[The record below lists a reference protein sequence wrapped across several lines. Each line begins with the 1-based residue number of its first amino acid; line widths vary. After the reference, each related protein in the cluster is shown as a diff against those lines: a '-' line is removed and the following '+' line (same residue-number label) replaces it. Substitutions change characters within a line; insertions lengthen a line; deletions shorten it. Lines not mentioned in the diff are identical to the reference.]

1 MRCGFSIASF
11 FQGILISY
19 FCCRL
24 FHFYMARIKPV
35 TSTALSPVTKQ
46 AFDDHVKKYQARIT
60 NMKAVLGHSLPAFEV
75 YMQWYPL
82 YEEIK
87 KILGERLAYLYAWSI
102 SLASNCPLC
111 STYFRK
117 IIIDAGENPENLELT
132 AAEQEVLNF
141 GSSIA
146 QQQGLIEDDI
156 YNKVSERYTEKE
168 MVLLIAFAGQMIAT
182 NIFSNTI
189 KTDID
194 EYLKGYLPVTKS
206 IP

>member
-1 MRCGFSIASF
+1 MT
-11 FQGILISY
+11 
-19 FCCRL
+19 
-24 FHFYMARIKPV
+24 RIKPV
-35 TSTALSPVTKQ
+35 TGTGLLPATKQ
-46 AFDDHVKKYQARIT
+46 AFDEHIKKYQARIT

-117 IIIDAGENPENLELT
+117 IIIDAGEDPENLELT
-132 AAEQEVLNF
+132 AYDQELLNF

-146 QQQGLIEDDI
+146 QQHGIIDDDI
-156 YNKVSERYTEKE
+156 FDKVAQRYTEKDI
-168 MVLLIAFAGQMIAT
+168 VLLIAFAGQMIAT

-194 EYLKGYLPVTKS
+194 EYLKSYLPERV
-206 IP
+206 

>member
-1 MRCGFSIASF
+1 
-11 FQGILISY
+11 
-19 FCCRL
+19 
-24 FHFYMARIKPV
+24 MARINPV
-35 TSTALSPVTKQ
+35 TNTALLPATKQ
-46 AFDDHVKKYQARIT
+46 AFDNHVKKYQTRIT
-60 NMKAVLGHSLPAFEV
+60 NLKATLGHSLPAFDV
-75 YMQWYPL
+75 YMQWYHL

-102 SLASNCPLC
+102 SLVSNCPLC

-146 QQQGLIEDDI
+146 QQQGLIEDNI
-156 YNKVSERYTEKE
+156 YNKVAERHTEKE

-194 EYLKGYLPVTKS
+194 EYLRGYLPVTKS
-206 IP
+206 IL

>member
-1 MRCGFSIASF
+1 
-11 FQGILISY
+11 
-19 FCCRL
+19 
-24 FHFYMARIKPV
+24 MARIRPV
-35 TSTALSPVTKQ
+35 TRTPLLPATQQ
-46 AFDDHVKKYQARIT
+46 AFDDHVKKYQASIT

-75 YMQWYPL
+75 YMKWYPL

-87 KILGERLAYLYAWSI
+87 KVLGERLAYLYSWSI
-102 SLASNCPLC
+102 SVGSNCPLC

-146 QQQGLIEDDI
+146 QQKGLIEDDT
-156 YNKVSERYTEKE
+156 YNKVSERYTEEE

-194 EYLKGYLPVTKS
+194 EYLRSYLPVSKS
-206 IP
+206 IS

>member
-1 MRCGFSIASF
+1 MT
-11 FQGILISY
+11 
-19 FCCRL
+19 
-24 FHFYMARIKPV
+24 RIKPV
-35 TSTALSPVTKQ
+35 TGTALLPATKQ
-46 AFDDHVKKYQARIT
+46 AFDEHIKKYQARIT

-87 KILGERLAYLYAWSI
+87 KILGERMAYLYAWSI

-117 IIIDAGENPENLELT
+117 IIIDAGEDPENLELT
-132 AAEQEVLNF
+132 ADDQELLNF
-141 GSSIA
+141 GGSIA
-146 QQQGLIEDDI
+146 QQHGIIDDDI
-156 YNKVSERYTEKE
+156 FDKVAQRYTERD

-194 EYLKGYLPVTKS
+194 EYLKSYLPERV
-206 IP
+206 

>member
-1 MRCGFSIASF
+1 MPA
-11 FQGILISY
+11 
-19 FCCRL
+19 
-24 FHFYMARIKPV
+24 
-35 TSTALSPVTKQ
+35 TKQ
-46 AFDDHVKKYQARIT
+46 AFDEHVRKYQGRIT

-82 YEEIK
+82 YDEIK
-87 KILGERLAYLYAWSI
+87 TILGERLAYLYSWSI

-117 IIIDAGENPENLELT
+117 IIIDAGEDPEKLDLTTAELEI
-132 AAEQEVLNF
+132 LNF
-141 GSSIA
+141 GSAIA
-146 QQQGLIEDDI
+146 QQQGLISDDI
-156 YNKVSERYTEKE
+156 YNSVSIRYSETE

-194 EYLKGYLPVTKS
+194 DYLQSYLPLTRPV
-206 IP
+206 PER

>member
-1 MRCGFSIASF
+1 
-11 FQGILISY
+11 
-19 FCCRL
+19 
-24 FHFYMARIKPV
+24 MARIKPV
-35 TSTALSPVTKQ
+35 TGKALLPATNQ

-60 NMKAVLGHSLPAFEV
+60 NMKAVLGHSLTAFEV

-87 KILGERLAYLYAWSI
+87 IILGDRLAYLYAWSI
-102 SLASNCPLC
+102 SHASNCPLC

-117 IIIDAGENPENLELT
+117 IIIDAGEDPENLELIST
-132 AAEQEVLNF
+132 EQEVLDF

-146 QQQGLIEDDI
+146 QQQGIIEDDI
-156 YNKVSERYTEKE
+156 YNKVAQRHTEKE

-194 EYLKGYLPVTKS
+194 EYLISYLPERV
-206 IP
+206 

>member
-1 MRCGFSIASF
+1 
-11 FQGILISY
+11 
-19 FCCRL
+19 
-24 FHFYMARIKPV
+24 MARIKPV
-35 TSTALSPVTKQ
+35 TEKEILPPVNQ
-46 AFDDHVKKYQARIT
+46 AFEDHIKKYQARIT

-87 KILGERLAYLYAWSI
+87 KVLGERLAYLYAWSI

-132 AAEQEVLNF
+132 TAEQEVLNF

-146 QQQGLIEDDI
+146 QQQGLIEDEV
-156 YNKVSERYTEKE
+156 YNKVSGRYTEKE
-168 MVLLIAFAGQMIAT
+168 MVLMIAFAGQMVAT

-194 EYLKGYLPVTKS
+194 EYLRAYLPVS
-206 IP
+206 CQS

>member
-1 MRCGFSIASF
+1 
-11 FQGILISY
+11 
-19 FCCRL
+19 
-24 FHFYMARIKPV
+24 MARIKPV
-35 TSTALSPVTKQ
+35 RSTALLPATKQ

-102 SLASNCPLC
+102 SLATNCPLC

-132 AAEQEVLNF
+132 SVEQDVLNF
-141 GSSIA
+141 GSFIA
-146 QQQGLIEDDI
+146 QLQGLIEDDI

-194 EYLKGYLPVTKS
+194 EYLIGYLFVTKS

>member
-1 MRCGFSIASF
+1 
-11 FQGILISY
+11 
-19 FCCRL
+19 
-24 FHFYMARIKPV
+24 MARIKPV
-35 TSTALSPVTKQ
+35 TSTVLSSATKQ
-46 AFDDHVKKYQARIT
+46 AFDDHVKQYRSRIT

-87 KILGERLAYLYAWSI
+87 KILGERLAYLYGWSI

-146 QQQGLIEDDI
+146 QQQGIIEDDI
-156 YNKVSERYTEKE
+156 YYKVSERYIEKE